1 MDLYDFQT
9 EPVLKAIE
17 GGFDL
22 HVHCSPDFYP
32 RGFDDFELARS
43 LDRLGMAGAVLK
55 SHHTDTG
62 TRAWLVNKYSGAR
75 ARLYGGVTLNCYN
88 GGLNPYAVEAAAGL
102 GARLLWMPTKNARNE
117 QEHLPEHLR
126 TAGIC
131 LLNDNGTLRQEVHD
145 VLDIAEAKNLAVA
158 TGHISTAESVV
169 FCREARRRGLRTV
182 LTHPES
188 PTTKAPLEVQK
199 ELAAL
204 GVFIEEEWVI
214 NDECKVKADSG
225 RPDLDFHFD
234 MNVAK
239 AAARIHEIGFE
250 HCILSSDAAL
260 PDYPDSP
267 ASIYAF
273 AKCLICQENFSPE
286 QVSRMTRT
294 NTGII
299 LDITEAQA

>member
-9 EPVLKAIE
+9 EQVLKAIE
-17 GGFDL
+17 GGIDL

-32 RGFDDFELARS
+32 RGFDDFELARN

-62 TRAWLVNKYSGAR
+62 SRAWLTNKYSGAK

-88 GGLNPYAVEAAAGL
+88 GGLNPYAVDAAAGL
-102 GARLLWMPTKNARNE
+102 GARFLWMPTKNARNE
-117 QEHLPEHLR
+117 QEHIPEHLR

-131 LLNDNGTLRQEVHD
+131 ILDDKGNLKPEVHD
-145 VLDIAEAKNLAVA
+145 ILDIAKARNLAVG
-158 TGHISTAESVV
+158 TGHISTEESIK

-188 PTTKAPLEVQK
+188 PTTKAPLEVQQ

-204 GVFIEEEWVI
+204 GVFIEEEWII
-214 NDECKVKADSG
+214 NDECKVKADAG
-225 RPDLDFHFD
+225 RPDLDFNFN

-239 AAARIHEIGFE
+239 AAARIRSIGFE
-250 HCILSSDAAL
+250 HCFLSSDAAL

-267 ASIYAF
+267 SSIYAF
-273 AKCLICQENFSPE
+273 AKSLICQENFSPE
-286 QVSRMTRT
+286 QVSRMTKT
-294 NTGII
+294 NPETI
-299 LDITEAQA
+299 LDISEA